1 MRIAKIRRLAT
12 PYTHI
17 LINALIQTIQ
27 GTGSA
32 VAIFLFIATV
42 MSGTLMYNFEKNADS
57 GFDSIPR
64 GMWWSIVTMTTV
76 GYGDLFPQ
84 SVAGYFLGVA
94 TILIGM
100 ALTSLI
106 IMVIGQYYIDLLS
119 EFEDEVKHIQVL
131 LWNVYGNQFK
141 ESVLGL
147 SIEELYDSIRVEL
160 RLAAE
165 KHAGNPLFQDVPIDE
180 IGGGAEIT
188 EERNSI
194 FNRKE
199 SDKF

>member
-1 MRIAKIRRLAT
+1 MGFAEIGGVLRALRLTRIAKIRRLAT

-32 VAIFLFIATV
+32 VGIFLFIATV
-42 MSGTLMYNFEKNADS
+42 MSGTLMYNFEKGEDS

-64 GMWWSIVTMTTV
+64 GMWWSIVTMTSV
-76 GYGDLFPQ
+76 GYGDLFPT
-84 SVAGYFLGVA
+84 SFLGFILGVM

-119 EFEDEVKHIQVL
+119 EFEDEVKYIRVL
-131 LWNVYGNQFK
+131 LYAVHQEEYK
-141 ESVLGL
+141 DKVLGL
-147 SIEELYDSIRVEL
+147 SVEELYDSIEIDL
-160 RLAAE
+160 RLLAE
-165 KHAGNPLFQDVPIDE
+165 KSAGNPLFSDLQ
-180 IGGGAEIT
+180 GGG
-188 EERNSI
+188 SG
-194 FNRKE
+194 
-199 SDKF
+199 S